1 MTLGDTKIA
10 TIGKMP
16 VSLETNFEV
25 VNSRLSDFEC
35 KSLFEPWLDQN
46 EGTDRFNGYTGYNIK
61 C

>member
-35 KSLFEPWLDQN
+35 KNQKVALLQPGL
-46 EGTDRFNGYTGYNIK
+46 GR
-61 C
+61 

>member
-1 MTLGDTKIA
+1 
-10 TIGKMP
+10 MP